1 MKLFLSPHNDDEC
14 LFGALMIMRE
24 KLLVV
29 VVYDGY
35 VQGNRGVGV
44 FATQRRLETISAM
57 EELGCSMPP
66 KFLGLRDDCAYT
78 PDDVV
83 FRLRSVVDVDQ
94 TFESV
99 YAPMY
104 DLDGH
109 AQHNIVSLAADKL
122 NAASHVRYS
131 TYTRNGGRQRTQN
144 EVSPT
149 NGDMIARKHRALAC
163 YASQMDVDTRIGTW
177 SWFCGDMRE
186 YTA

>member
-109 AQHNIVSLAADKL
+109 AQHNIVALAADKL
-122 NAASHVRYS
+122 NGIHRVRYS
-131 TYTRNGGRQRTQN
+131 TYTRSGRRQCTQN
-144 EVSPT
+144 EVLPT
-149 NGDMIARKHRALAC
+149 SGDMIARKHRALAC
-163 YASQMDVDTRIGTW
+163 YTSQIDMDERLGCW
-177 SWFCGDMRE
+177 PWFMGDLKE
-186 YTA
+186 YVA